1 MEEKKINGTSAPKIL
16 LPIDFGEYFEKAG
29 NIALD
34 FALHLNAEL
43 TILHVYFCQSISTMP
58 FQDAYIYDTGL
69 DEVEHDL
76 DEQAEEEMKIFVAK
90 MQEKNLSKENP
101 IKIKHH
107 LLKGV
112 PEDEILQF
120 SKEYEPSMII
130 MGTRGKNRKLID
142 LIGSVTAEV
151 MEKAKVPVM
160 AIPEDFDYHGID
172 KINNI
177 LYVTNYEITDFVAL
191 KKLVSIV
198 QPLDLKIFFVNLG
211 LNKYKRWD
219 LLQMDSLKK
228 YVEKLV
234 PNADVI
240 CDMIEADDFWTGLE
254 KYIQNNK
261 IDIISL
267 TTHRRNLVS
276 RLLYPSIGKKM
287 LYQTTT
293 PLLVFHDE

>member
-1 MEEKKINGTSAPKIL
+1 MEEKIINSSTMPKVL
-16 LPIDFGEYFEKAG
+16 LPIDFSEYSEKAG
-29 NIALD
+29 NVALD
-34 FALHLNAEL
+34 FAIQLNAEL
-43 TILHVYFCQSISTMP
+43 TIIHVYFCQSISTMP

-69 DEVEHDL
+69 DEIELDL
-76 DEQAEEEMKIFVAK
+76 DEQAELEMKSFVSK
-90 MQEKNLSKENP
+90 MQEKNALLGNKAV
-101 IKIKHH
+101 IKHH

-112 PEDEILQF
+112 PEDEILNF
-120 SKEYEPSMII
+120 SKEYDPAMII

-160 AIPEDFDYHGID
+160 AIPEDFDYHEID
-172 KINNI
+172 TICNI
-177 LYVTNYEITDFVAL
+177 LYVTNFEITDFVAL

-198 QPLDLKIFFVNLG
+198 HPLKLKIFFVNLG
-211 LNKYKRWD
+211 LDKYKRWD
-219 LLQMDSLKK
+219 LLQMDSLKN

-234 PNADVI
+234 PNANVI
-240 CDMIEADDFWTGLE
+240 CDLIEADDFWTDLE
-254 KYIQNNK
+254 KYIQNNH

-276 RLLYPSIGKKM
+276 RLLYPSVGKKM

-293 PLLVFHDE
+293 PLLVFHA